1 MARPCG
7 PPAPGRCPTQFL
19 FPLTEAES
27 LPSLVRDCRLRR
39 AIHRWECVSPREN
52 ARTRPKAK
60 TDAPPSVVPRGRPI
74 LAQPELCLVSH
85 PRCDA
90 TRDPLLADRRER
102 RPDDWM
108 EMTAMLA
115 QSMGASPFSLHVPRG
130 PQLAAK
136 KVLLPQRHYSP
147 NVSPHPPLARVR
159 RIYRA
164 SMRPGKR
171 TVFRCS
177 DIRRSS

>member
-7 PPAPGRCPTQFL
+7 RPGPGRCPTQFL

-27 LPSLVRDCRLRR
+27 LPSLVRDCRIRR
-39 AIHRWECVSPREN
+39 AIHRWN
-52 ARTRPKAK
+52 ADPPQKTPDASQSEDRRTSSA
-60 TDAPPSVVPRGRPI
+60 VHRGRPI

-115 QSMGASPFSLHVPRG
+115 QSMGASPFGLHFPRG